1 MSNEGAQS
9 APGIILRGCLMGA
22 ADIVPGVSGG
32 TMALITGI
40 YQRLLAALG
49 HIPEAGVTL
58 VRQRSPVMAWKTMDA
73 GFLVML
79 LGGILFSVVTL
90 AHGIG
95 TLLDDHPMLVRAFF
109 SGLIV
114 GAVIHVGRQVPLWS
128 SAAGFGL
135 VVGALVAWSIAQL
148 TPATLA
154 LTPMVAFG
162 AGFVAISAM
171 VLPGISGSFI
181 LLLLGLYEPILDAI
195 REPSLAILA
204 IFAGGCALGL
214 VAMARLVATT
224 LARFPSVTLAV
235 LTGFMV
241 GSLTNL
247 WPWKKVVAWRNRSAG
262 DAEPLLYE
270 NLAPWHYAE
279 VTGGEPQ
286 TVMVVSLAGLGF
298 GLIVLVE
305 WLGKADGSKR

>member
-1 MSNEGAQS
+1 
-9 APGIILRGCLMGA
+9 MGA

-49 HIPEAGVTL
+49 NIPAAALTL
-58 VRQRSPVMAWKTMDA
+58 VRDRSLVRAWQTMDA
-73 GFLVML
+73 NFLLLL

-95 TLLDDHPMLVRAFF
+95 TLLDEHPMLVRAFF
-109 SGLIV
+109 SGLII
-114 GAVIHVGRQVPLWS
+114 GAVLHVGRQIPHWS
-128 SAAGFGL
+128 LTAGMGL
-135 VVGALVAWSIAQL
+135 GLGTLVAWGIAQL

-154 LTPMVAFG
+154 LTPLIAFG

-195 REPSLAILA
+195 REPALATLA
-204 IFAGGCALGL
+204 VFAGGCALGL
-214 VAMARLVATT
+214 VAMARLVAAT
-224 LARFPSVTLAV
+224 LTRFPAVTLAV

-247 WPWKKVVAWRNRSAG
+247 WPWKRAVAWRTGSG
-262 DAEPLLYE
+262 GEAEPLLYE
-270 NLAPWHYAE
+270 NLAPWRYTE
-279 VTGGEPQ
+279 LTGAASQ
-286 TVMVVSLAGLGF
+286 TWMVLVLACLGLG
-298 GLIVLVE
+298 LILLVE
-305 WLGKADGSKR
+305 WLGRCGKS